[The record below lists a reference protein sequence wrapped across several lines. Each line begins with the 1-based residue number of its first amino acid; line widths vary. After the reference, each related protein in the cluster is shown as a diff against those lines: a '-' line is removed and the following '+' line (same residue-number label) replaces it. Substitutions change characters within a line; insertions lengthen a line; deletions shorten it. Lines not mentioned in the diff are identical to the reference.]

1 MLPSVKNLWGH
12 LYYGWL
18 GIRSTLRFSNGW
30 ALLWRRF
37 LSRGFPVLV
46 YVWDNRLSMVC
57 QTKFYDHDSAKELLA
72 EGAYDEY
79 LQVSGK
85 DGELAYVNIG
95 AHIGCFDLAV
105 LKNHFEIP
113 YALSVELNPLT
124 YHRLCY
130 NLDLNG
136 LDQIYAVNAGVAK
149 EPGQIK
155 MAAQAY
161 SRIDSI
167 YLKPGEED
175 REVATRDVRLDTLAS
190 LLEEAGLAGKDFH
203 LLKVDCEGAE
213 YEIFESLDAEALR
226 PFANIVMELHPPQGD
241 LAQIDQLY
249 AKLAGAGFTTKQPQW
264 DPREGNVLRFW
275 SRE

>member
-1 MLPSVKNLWGH
+1 MVKKLWSH
-12 LYYGWL
+12 IYYGLRSL
-18 GIRSTLRFSNGW
+18 GLTLRFSNRW
-30 ALLWRRF
+30 SLVMQRF
-37 LSRGFPVLV
+37 LGRGCPVLA
-46 YVWDNRLSMVC
+46 YVWDRRLTVVC
-57 QTKFYDHDSAKELLA
+57 NTKFYDHDSAKELLA

-85 DGELAYVNIG
+85 EGKLAYVNIG

-105 LKNHFEIP
+105 LKNNFEIP

-130 NLDLNG
+130 NLDLNQ
-136 LDQIYAVNAGVAK
+136 LNQIRTVNAGVAK
-149 EPGQIK
+149 EPGQIE
-155 MAAQAY
+155 MVAQPY

-167 YLKPGEED
+167 YLKPGEEE
-175 REVATRDVRLDTLAS
+175 REVATRQVRLATLAT

-213 YEIFESLDAEALR
+213 YEIFETLDAEALR

-241 LAQIDQLY
+241 RQQIDQLY
-249 AKLAGAGFTTKQPQW
+249 AKLEDAGFTTQQPQW

-275 SRE
+275 SRA